1 MRRKR
6 RRRRRQE
13 GTKIGPPHGFQVHH
27 RSLVSQYMHIHLI
40 HPRKEEEEDEA
51 KKKKEEEYEE
61 EEENKEEE
69 DRHKD
74 FKFTTAAFHSS
85 TSIYPTLA
93 SSQRFLA

>member
-1 MRRKR
+1 
-6 RRRRRQE
+6 
-13 GTKIGPPHGFQVHH
+13 
-27 RSLVSQYMHIHLI
+27 MHIHLT

-61 EEENKEEE
+61 EEENKEGE

-74 FKFTTAAFHSS
+74 FKFITAAFHSS

-93 SSQRFLA
+93 ASQRFLA